1 MKLVRCDVSM
11 GMLVKHRS
19 TPALQVTWLARHREF
34 IFFGRFNGTLTAC
47 CDWGVYGYVCMHK
60 KYTLSLYIYYIPYY
74 IYNYICIYGLP
85 SQTCVIGE
93 IRVGSWPVVLH
104 VVSVC
109 FYLRHRVL
117 FIFRFDGRGSVAVGF
132 PGVHLCTIYMVAFV
146 HQGSQT
152 AQSITRRWQNQVCSF
167 KTFSSWGTWQGV

>member
-1 MKLVRCDVSM
+1 MDTC
-11 GMLVKHRS
+11 
-19 TPALQVTWLARHREF
+19 
-34 IFFGRFNGTLTAC
+34 
-47 CDWGVYGYVCMHK
+47 VCTK
-60 KYTLSLYIYYIPYY
+60 NILSLSLYIYYIPYY

-152 AQSITRRWQNQVCSF
+152 ARSITRRWQNQVCSF

>member
-1 MKLVRCDVSM
+1 MYLWVCWWSIALHLHCKWLGWRDTESSYFLGDSMEHWLLVAT
-11 GMLVKHRS
+11 G
-19 TPALQVTWLARHREF
+19 
-34 IFFGRFNGTLTAC
+34 
-47 CDWGVYGYVCMHK
+47 GYMDTCVCTK
-60 KYTLSLYIYYIPYY
+60 NILSLSLYIYYIPYY

-152 AQSITRRWQNQVCSF
+152 ARSITRRWQNQVCSF